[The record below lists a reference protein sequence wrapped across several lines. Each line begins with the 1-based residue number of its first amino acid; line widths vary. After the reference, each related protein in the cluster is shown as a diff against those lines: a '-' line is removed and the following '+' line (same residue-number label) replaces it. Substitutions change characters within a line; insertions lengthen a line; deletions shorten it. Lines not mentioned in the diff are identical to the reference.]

1 MSNPTLRVF
10 GVRHHGPGSA
20 RAARAALAAYA
31 PDCVLV
37 EGPPDADALIPW
49 LAHPALELPVA
60 LLVYCPDEPRRATF
74 YPFATFS
81 PEYRA
86 LRYALEHA
94 AAVGFIDLPRR
105 HMLAADV
112 APAMPAAEMFNRLA
126 AAAGH
131 AAYEPWWNEAVEQRR
146 AAGELFAAVLEMT
159 TEMRRAAEAAAT
171 AAAAAGTAAHVAP
184 QPPAQA
190 AAAARLA
197 EQREAAMRQGIRAA
211 ANAGRRRIAAVCG
224 AWHAPALTAALATP
238 PDADAALLRDLP
250 AIAVAATWV
259 PWTYG
264 RLTQAGGYGAG
275 VASPGWYDHLWAM
288 GEAGGEFQR
297 NVAAVWLAN
306 AARLLRGEGF
316 DTSPGHLIE
325 AVRLAEALAALRE
338 RPFPALEELGE
349 AAQSV
354 LCGGDAEPMALIHRR
369 LIVGERM
376 GIVPPDVPAVPLQR
390 DLRAQQ
396 TRLKLPPEPEPGTV
410 GLDLRQE
417 TDLERSRLLHRLAL
431 LDIPWG
437 ETAKTKGQTGT
448 FAELW
453 QLQWRPELSLRVI
466 EAAMWGNTVRD
477 AAAAHTGDLAGKTD
491 DLPAL
496 IALIDRAVLADLPEA
511 IPAVLARIEELSAGS
526 ADVIHMLAALPPLAQ
541 VLRYGGLRHTAEH
554 LPLLRR
560 VFDHLLTRACLSLP
574 RAAVAIDD
582 EAARDLA
589 ARLAEAAP
597 AVRLAAEARAAG
609 RWAAMLP
616 ALADRRGI
624 HAIVAGRA
632 TRLLHEAAVQ
642 PPSAI
647 GPRLARAL
655 AGGSPDETRYAAD
668 WLDGLLRDSGLLLV
682 HDRSLS
688 DEIDAWLTSLPGDR
702 FVEVLPLL
710 RRTFAEYP
718 EGVREQLRR
727 QLERRAGADAPARD
741 RQPASFDPARAA
753 AMLPVVGRLLGV
765 RLLAVEEA
773 R

>member
-1 MSNPTLRVF
+1 
-10 GVRHHGPGSA
+10 
-20 RAARAALAAYA
+20 
-31 PDCVLV
+31 
-37 EGPPDADALIPW
+37 
-49 LAHPALELPVA
+49 
-60 LLVYCPDEPRRATF
+60 
-74 YPFATFS
+74 
-81 PEYRA
+81 
-86 LRYALEHA
+86 
-94 AAVGFIDLPRR
+94 
-105 HMLAADV
+105 
-112 APAMPAAEMFNRLA
+112 
-126 AAAGH
+126 
-131 AAYEPWWNEAVEQRR
+131 
-146 AAGELFAAVLEMT
+146 LFVAVLEMAT
-159 TEMRRAAEAAAT
+159 ALRRAAEAA
-171 AAAAAGTAAHVAP
+171 GTATHVAP
-184 QPPAQA
+184 LPPEQA
-190 AAAARLA
+190 AAATRLA
-197 EQREAAMRQGIRAA
+197 EQREAAMRQSIRAA
-211 ANAGRRRIAAVCG
+211 AAAGRDRIAAVCG
-224 AWHAPALTAALATP
+224 TWHAPALTAALDTP

-250 AIAVAATWV
+250 AIEVAATWV
-259 PWTYG
+259 PWTYS

-288 GEAGGEFQR
+288 GEAGGAFQR

-354 LCGGDAEPMALIHRR
+354 LCGGDAEPMALIRQR
-369 LIVGERM
+369 LVVGERM

-396 TRLKLPPEPEPGTV
+396 TRLKLPPEPEPV
-410 GLDLRQE
+410 ALSLDLRQE
-417 TDLERSRLLHRLAL
+417 IDLERSRLLHRLAL

-437 ETAKTKGQTGT
+437 ETATTKGQVGT
-448 FAELW
+448 FAERW

-466 EAAMWGNTVRD
+466 AAAMWGNTVRD
-477 AAAAHTGDLAGKTD
+477 AAAAHTGDLAARTD
-491 DLPAL
+491 ALPAL

-511 IPAVLARIEELSAGS
+511 IPAVLTRIEELSAGS
-526 ADVIHMLAALPPLAQ
+526 ADVVHMLAALPPLAQ

-574 RAAVAIDD
+574 RATVAIDD

-589 ARLAEAAP
+589 AQLAEAAP
-597 AVRLAAEARAAG
+597 AVRLVGEPRAAE
-609 RWAAMLP
+609 RWAETLL
-616 ALADRRGI
+616 ALADRRAI

-632 TRLLHEAAVQ
+632 TRLLHEAAAQ

-655 AGGSPDETRYAAD
+655 SGSSPDETRYAAG

-688 DEIDAWLTSLPGDR
+688 DEIDAWLAGLPGDR
-702 FVEVLPLL
+702 FVEALPLL

-718 EGVREQLRR
+718 ESVRAQLRR
-727 QLERRAGADAPARD
+727 QLERRGGPAAPAAEGR
-741 RQPASFDPARAA
+741 AANFDPARAA
-753 AMLPVVGRLLGV
+753 TMLPVVGRLLGV
-765 RLLAVEEA
+765 RLPVAVEE